1 MRGRGTGPTGTSVGN
16 EDEYRWKAL
25 GPPRGRISPEGGQRE
40 HPIPAIVDELPSL
53 LFLNLSMTFTVSLY
67 VLAVSL
73 SVLAICLSVPVPNL
87 S

>member
-1 MRGRGTGPTGTSVGN
+1 MEGPWPSEG
-16 EDEYRWKAL
+16 EK
-25 GPPRGRISPEGGQRE
+25 PPRKASVSTLYQPLLTSSV
-40 HPIPAIVDELPSL
+40 P

-73 SVLAICLSVPVPNL
+73 SVLAICLSVPVPSL